1 MDDGAYNIMMAL
13 EPEHSSRFKYGKE
26 AQELSLRDISR
37 TLVRRLWV
45 IVIVMVVFTGA
56 AVGFSLVQTPKYEA
70 SAKIL
75 VSPKQGQGE
84 VADLSSDVQGL
95 QQLIK
100 TFTAAADSRP
110 TADAVIE
117 RLNSDTT
124 PDNLLNNLEA
134 QQVPETQLMQVSYEG
149 SNPKSVRSIANT
161 SGEVLSEMISDGRL
175 GSYPV
180 TAEVYETAQTPT
192 DPVSPKLTLNIFM
205 ALVVG
210 LAFGIALVFLLES
223 LGVGTARKKY

>member
-1 MDDGAYNIMMAL
+1 MGDGEYNSMMGL
-13 EPEHSSRFKYGKE
+13 ESEHRRRFTYGEE

-37 TLVRRLWV
+37 TLMRRLWV
-45 IVIVMVVFTGA
+45 IVMVVVVFTGA
-56 AVGFSLVQTPKYEA
+56 AVGYSLVQTPKYEA

-75 VSPKQGQGE
+75 VSPKQGQGD

-100 TFTAAADSRP
+100 TFTVVADTRP
-110 TADAVIE
+110 TAEAVIE

-124 PDNLLNNLEA
+124 PDNLLNNFEA
-134 QQVPETQLMQVSYEG
+134 QQVPETQLIQVTYEG
-149 SNPKSVRSIANT
+149 SKPERVRSIANT

-175 GSYPV
+175 GSYAV
-180 TAEVYETAQTPT
+180 TAKVLETAETPT

-210 LAFGIALVFLLES
+210 SAFGIALVFLMES
-223 LGVGTARKKY
+223 LGVGTKRKKY